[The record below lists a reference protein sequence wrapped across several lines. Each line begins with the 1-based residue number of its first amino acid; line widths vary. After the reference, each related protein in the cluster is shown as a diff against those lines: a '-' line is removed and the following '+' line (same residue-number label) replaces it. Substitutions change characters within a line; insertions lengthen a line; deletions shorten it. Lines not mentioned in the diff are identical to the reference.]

1 MCPGKPQNHFRL
13 QEALPVASC
22 CHLWFW
28 NWLRQH
34 WLKVWSSWGLVWWRL
49 HGQAPMEMAAAGQVK
64 GSPFLLE
71 LLITG
76 KQSCPHPLILSNHDN
91 CCGAIILSPGQPPQ
105 GCSQRGLGRA
115 AFLESLL
122 CVRCQGLGHLEG
134 IQHHSLQC
142 ARASQAGPGVLLT
155 GMGQDAGATMA
166 VGRTLG
172 EDRSRESGCSPLASP
187 DARVSVRQTG
197 RGVGGRLP

>member
-1 MCPGKPQNHFRL
+1 MCPGRPQNHFRL
-13 QEALPVASC
+13 QEAPPVASC

-34 WLKVWSSWGLVWWRL
+34 WLRVWSSWGLVWWWL
-49 HGQAPMEMAAAGQVK
+49 HGQARMEMAAAGQVK

-76 KQSCPHPLILSNHDN
+76 KQSCPHPLIPSNHDN
-91 CCGAIILSPGQPPQ
+91 CCGAVILSPGQPPQ
-105 GCSQRGLGRA
+105 GCSQSGLRRA

-122 CVRCQGLGHLEG
+122 CVRCQGLGHC
-134 IQHHSLQC
+134 SLQC
-142 ARASQAGPGVLLT
+142 ARASPGRARGAADRNGAGCWG
-155 GMGQDAGATMA
+155 TMA

-172 EDRSRESGCSPLASP
+172 EDRSREWL
-187 DARVSVRQTG
+187 
-197 RGVGGRLP
+197 LPSCKPRW